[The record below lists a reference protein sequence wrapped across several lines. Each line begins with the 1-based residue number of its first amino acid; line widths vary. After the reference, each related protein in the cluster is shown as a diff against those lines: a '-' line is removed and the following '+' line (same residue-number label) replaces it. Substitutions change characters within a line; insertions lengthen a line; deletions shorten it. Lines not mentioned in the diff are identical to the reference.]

1 MWMCVSNSLSESQS
15 ITKAHDS
22 DNNKTDD
29 IIAVKFGVF
38 ELGIR
43 MWRSEGMTHIMGGGS
58 GWYGLVSNQALHY
71 K

>member
-1 MWMCVSNSLSESQS
+1 MNPSQLY
-15 ITKAHDS
+15 KAHDS

-43 MWRSEGMTHIMGGGS
+43 MWRSEGGMTHIMGVVVGGM
-58 GWYGLVSNQALHY
+58 V
-71 K
+71 